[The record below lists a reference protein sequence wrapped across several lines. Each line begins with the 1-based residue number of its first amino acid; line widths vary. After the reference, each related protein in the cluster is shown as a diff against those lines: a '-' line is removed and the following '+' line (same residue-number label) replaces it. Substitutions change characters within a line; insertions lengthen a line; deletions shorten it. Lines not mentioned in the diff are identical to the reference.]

1 MVLVGV
7 DDSSFEMDLHH
18 KELYL
23 RVIDYQVLSLNSPIY
38 SDELLQWLFSSD
50 SLIRIS
56 MHY

>member
-7 DDSSFEMDLHH
+7 DDSSFEMDLHR
-18 KELYL
+18 KELYS